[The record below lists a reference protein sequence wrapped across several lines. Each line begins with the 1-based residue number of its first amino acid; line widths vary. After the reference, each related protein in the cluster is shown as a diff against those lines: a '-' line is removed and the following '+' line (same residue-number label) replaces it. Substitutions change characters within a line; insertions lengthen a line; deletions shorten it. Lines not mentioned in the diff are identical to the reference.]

1 MIRISYRR
9 RLLIQHVFCL
19 PPTRSCSS
27 ISPSD
32 HEMFLRGLP
41 HLCHLMRRP
50 SSKEIKAM
58 KSEPRALPV
67 PDLHAISRDNP
78 LPEAYG
84 GFRVSS
90 ATGTQSSSS
99 SGTTPPIVGTGG
111 FLAPMQGQA
120 PPGMGT
126 LLQHMSAGTGT
137 TAALASIMIQAAGPP
152 APPPPP
158 PPPQAPLA
166 AALPTGNVADL
177 LLSLLNQQNSA
188 PAQAPAAASIPA
200 PSAALPPEQQLMA
213 TWLAQ
218 QQANNNNNN
227 NGKPSVSASASGFT
241 PVSGAVGGIDLSAL
255 LSQMQARPSSV
266 PQAVSSNQAFMF
278 NPNPTLA
285 CNNAAM
291 LPQFSQQLGGVGG
304 GNNSLTEA
312 ALLLTIRSLAA
323 TAPFAPPPP
332 PPPPPQPSN
341 FNIQELFRLL
351 GNSNPGNSN
360 NASNNNNHASDQG
373 GGNQER

>member
-1 MIRISYRR
+1 
-9 RLLIQHVFCL
+9 
-19 PPTRSCSS
+19 
-27 ISPSD
+27 
-32 HEMFLRGLP
+32 MFLRGLP

-99 SGTTPPIVGTGG
+99 SGTTPPILGTGG
-111 FLAPMQGQA
+111 LAPMQGQA

-152 APPPPP
+152 APL

-166 AALPTGNVADL
+166 AALPTSNVADL

-200 PSAALPPEQQLMA
+200 PSAALPPEQQPMA

-227 NGKPSVSASASGFT
+227 ARPSVAASASGFT
-241 PVSGAVGGIDLSAL
+241 PVAGAVGGMDLSAL

-266 PQAVSSNQAFMF
+266 PQASNQAFMF

-285 CNNAAM
+285 WNNAAM

-304 GNNSLTEA
+304 GNNSSTEA
-312 ALLLTIRSLAA
+312 ALLQTIRSLASS
-323 TAPFAPPPP
+323 APVAPPPPP

-341 FNIQELFRLL
+341 FNIQEFFRLL
-351 GNSNPGNSN
+351 GNSNPGNRN
-360 NASNNNNHASDQG
+360 NAGNNNNHASDQG